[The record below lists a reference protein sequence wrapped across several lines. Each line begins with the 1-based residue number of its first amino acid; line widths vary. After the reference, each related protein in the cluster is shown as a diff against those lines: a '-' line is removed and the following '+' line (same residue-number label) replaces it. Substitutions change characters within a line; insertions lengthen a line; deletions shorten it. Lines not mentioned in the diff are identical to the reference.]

1 MKSLLHRNRRWPASI
16 LAFALL
22 TCAAALAQSGQ
33 PTMTALSAATNSPL
47 AGANDIIT
55 ITVSPANSGA
65 TPTGSVAI
73 AVDNAIV
80 NPSIALTNGVAT
92 YTFSASSGSHVI
104 TAYYSG
110 DQTYAAS
117 IGTVTISIASKTFV
131 ITASSP
137 TVTAGSPAISTVT
150 LTPLNGYTGTV
161 SFTVA
166 SNSQTEIPCFSAPD
180 ASVSGTT
187 PVTVSLTMQTKA
199 SSCPSAAL
207 RSRDKD
213 VIAAA
218 ASLFTWPHD
227 GRSMPPGTTILAV
240 FGFGALIALFARR
253 VRRSWLVG
261 VVMIFVLAGCGSGG
275 SSSNLSA
282 GTYSLIVSGL
292 DKTQNVA
299 ASTTIV
305 LTVQ

>member
-1 MKSLLHRNRRWPASI
+1 
-16 LAFALL
+16 
-22 TCAAALAQSGQ
+22 
-33 PTMTALSAATNSPL
+33 MTAVSAATNSVP
-47 AGANDIIT
+47 AGASDIIT
-55 ITVSPANSGA
+55 ITVSPANSGSA

-80 NPSIALTNGVAT
+80 NSSIALTNGVAT

-117 IGTVTISIASKTFV
+117 IGTVTVSIANKTFV

-137 TVTAGSPAISTVT
+137 TVTAGSPAVSTITV
-150 LTPLNGYTGTV
+150 TPLNGYTGTV

-180 ASVSGTT
+180 ASVSGAT
-187 PVTVSLTMQTKA
+187 PVMVSLTMQTKA
-199 SSCPSAAL
+199 SSCPSAAIHL
-207 RSRDKD
+207 RDKD
-213 VIAAA
+213 LITAATA
-218 ASLFTWPHD
+218 LFSVTND
-227 GRSMPPGTTILAV
+227 SQGTPPGPAILAL
-240 FGFGALIALFARR
+240 FGFGALISLFARGL
-253 VRRSWLVG
+253 RRLPLFCLLA
-261 VVMIFVLAGCGSGG
+261 ILALAGCGSGG